1 VVAEVALP
9 AELEF
14 VGASAPYGSVEENFG
29 LVTWQAGSLLPGVEL
44 AMDVTVRVAADAE
57 LPLEALVTLTSIT
70 QDVDPSDNGVS
81 VIIGPAPDVVDS
93 LGIY

>member
-1 VVAEVALP
+1 
-9 AELEF
+9 
-14 VGASAPYGSVEENFG
+14 
-29 LVTWQAGSLLPGVEL
+29 
-44 AMDVTVRVAADAE
+44 MDVTVRVAADAE